1 MRERSVIIAQSQVI
15 SEELD
20 GLSGELVLIFVEEK
34 L

>member
-1 MRERSVIIAQSQVI
+1 MRERSVIIAQFQMI

-20 GLSGELVLIFVEEK
+20 GLCGELVLIFVEEK